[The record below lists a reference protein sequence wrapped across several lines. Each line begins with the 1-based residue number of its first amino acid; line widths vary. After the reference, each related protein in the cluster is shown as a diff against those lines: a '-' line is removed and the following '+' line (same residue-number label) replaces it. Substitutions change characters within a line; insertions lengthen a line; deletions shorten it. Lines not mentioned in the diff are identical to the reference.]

1 MRLPED
7 IAPRRDRDSAVQW
20 LHSIPARPI
29 VRPPSRR
36 ALAWFAGPYAASIAC
51 SQLLLYG
58 LIIRAGPNIEGKDYM
73 ITLEIRVIAA
83 GEAKTKEIGQP

>member
-1 MRLPED
+1 ML
-7 IAPRRDRDSAVQW
+7 RRS
-20 LHSIPARPI
+20 P
-29 VRPPSRR
+29 
-36 ALAWFAGPYAASIAC
+36 C